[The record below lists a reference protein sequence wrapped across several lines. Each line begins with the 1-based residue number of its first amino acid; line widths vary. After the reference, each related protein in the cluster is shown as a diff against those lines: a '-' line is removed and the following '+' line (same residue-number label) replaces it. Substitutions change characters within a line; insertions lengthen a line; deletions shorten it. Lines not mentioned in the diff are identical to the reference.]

1 LNLSQDKSGTM
12 VHVAVALRKTA
23 LETIATFESAGVEL
37 DLLTTE
43 AAAYRAF
50 LNRIV
55 TADNQVQP
63 VMIARIGHTRTV
75 IYVHQRGMPVM
86 ARELSWG
93 GRELTLTLAQRFG
106 VPLDQAEQMKLDHG
120 FVIPPSQRG
129 EATPEQIEFSDALL
143 APVQKLVWNLR
154 QAKIT
159 AKNITNEN
167 ITQVYVTGG
176 TSILPGLSQVI
187 EETVQAPVSPLQALS
202 SIATTSGVTYSEAA
216 DATFLNAAAV
226 AMCYVG
232 PDKSALINFR
242 KGPLGKKGKGGE
254 FQVESLKGPAM
265 GFGAVM
271 LCLLI
276 SLIVQSSSYKAQ
288 LANKNKELERA
299 VKQFFPM
306 VGESTVRTYLASL
319 SELKKR
325 VTTQINKQREM
336 AKLMAPNPRDPLDV
350 IRKLSTAIPKDVVV
364 DLINT
369 QVGAAPGTQY
379 EKATTGDASLTFLVA
394 SPQMIDRLQGL
405 LTPLIGGIRKS
416 GVEEVPAKDDIP
428 KRYKVTFSGKLTEAA
443 YGE

>member
-1 LNLSQDKSGTM
+1 MRILGIDLGSTSVKAVEVESSFGRYEIREYYEQKIEQNPDGTGAQLALAKLVQGLPKQPDRFAAALRTGQTTFRNLRLPTKDKKAIQSAIGFELDDELPFAMDDAIYDYSNLSQDKQGTM
-12 VHVAVALRKTA
+12 VHVAVALKKTA
-23 LETIATFESAGVEL
+23 LETITAFQNAGVEL

-43 AAAYRAF
+43 AAAYRSF

-55 TADNQVQP
+55 TPENQAQP
-63 VMIARIGHTRTV
+63 VMIARIGHSRTV
-75 IYVHQRGMPVM
+75 IYIHQRGMPVM

-129 EATPEQIEFSDALL
+129 DATPEQIEFSDALL

-176 TSILPGLSQVI
+176 TSLLPGLAQVI

-232 PDKSALINFR
+232 PDKSALVNFR
-242 KGPLGKKGKGGE
+242 KGALSKKGKG
-254 FQVESLKGPAM
+254 A
-265 GFGAVM
+265 
-271 LCLLI
+271 
-276 SLIVQSSSYKAQ
+276 
-288 LANKNKELERA
+288 
-299 VKQFFPM
+299 
-306 VGESTVRTYLASL
+306 
-319 SELKKR
+319 
-325 VTTQINKQREM
+325 
-336 AKLMAPNPRDPLDV
+336 
-350 IRKLSTAIPKDVVV
+350 
-364 DLINT
+364 
-369 QVGAAPGTQY
+369 
-379 EKATTGDASLTFLVA
+379 
-394 SPQMIDRLQGL
+394 
-405 LTPLIGGIRKS
+405 
-416 GVEEVPAKDDIP
+416 
-428 KRYKVTFSGKLTEAA
+428 
-443 YGE
+443 